1 MLKQAQKLAP
11 PGAGQG
17 EPRSTSWI
25 IFLLKR
31 NCELACRRRSASPQR
46 VSRSASA
53 TPAAAASCASS
64 FPVCASTGLQA
75 QPLPYFTVHAPYHG
89 LPLNLRNAHSRRQRR
104 QPLASLPSA

>member
-1 MLKQAQKLAP
+1 MLEQAQTLALQ
-11 PGAGQG
+11 GAGQG
-17 EPRSTSWI
+17 ESRSTSWI

-64 FPVCASTGLQA
+64 FPVCASTDFWHKGVYRVERSTPTLLYRTY
-75 QPLPYFTVHAPYHG
+75 PI
-89 LPLNLRNAHSRRQRR
+89 
-104 QPLASLPSA
+104 